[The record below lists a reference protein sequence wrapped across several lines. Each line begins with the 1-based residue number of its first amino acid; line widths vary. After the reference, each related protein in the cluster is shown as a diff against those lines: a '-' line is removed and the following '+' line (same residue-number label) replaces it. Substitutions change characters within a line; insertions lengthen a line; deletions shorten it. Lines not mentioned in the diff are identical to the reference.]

1 MADTEDEFDAR
12 VCVAVDAIY
21 DQLEALDDEF
31 KRQHNARVR
40 LRYNKLLRELAADT
54 QQAIDRIIAKTYQM
68 NK

>member
-12 VCVAVDAIY
+12 VCAAVNTVY